1 MQRRLVLML
10 SALALMLCAAAQ
22 SKAADD
28 KAANVTGTWI
38 ISQQGR
44 NGNTMETTL
53 KLKQDGEKL
62 TGTVTPPARGNRGGG
77 NGGNGGGAS
86 GSTPRA
92 LEIEDGK
99 ITSSG
104 EITFKTTRENTQG
117 NKMVTTYHAKL
128 EGDTLKGTI
137 ESEGRNGQ
145 SRSRDFEA
153 KRKSATDDK
162 PKT

>member
-10 SALALMLCAAAQ
+10 SGLALMLCAVAQ
-22 SKAADD
+22 VKAADD

-38 ISQQGR
+38 ITQQGR

-62 TGTVTPPARGNRGGG
+62 TGTVKPPARGGQGG
-77 NGGNGGGAS
+77 NGGAGGN
-86 GSTPRA
+86 TPRSM
-92 LEIEDGK
+92 EIEDGK

-104 EITFKTTRENTQG
+104 ELTFKVTRENSQG
-117 NKMVTTYHAKL
+117 NKMVSTYHGKV
-128 EGDTLKGTI
+128 EGDTIKGTI

-145 SRSRDFEA
+145 SRTRDFEA
-153 KRKSATDDK
+153 KRKSDTDEK
-162 PKT
+162 PKS

>member
-1 MQRRLVLML
+1 MQRRLVLMV
-10 SALALMLCAAAQ
+10 SALALMLCVAAQ
-22 SKAADD
+22 AKAADE
-28 KAANVTGTWI
+28 KANNVTGTWV
-38 ISQQGR
+38 ISQQSR

-77 NGGNGGGAS
+77 NGGAS

-117 NKMVTTYHAKL
+117 NKMVTTYHGKL
-128 EGDTLKGTI
+128 EGDTIKGTI

-145 SRSRDFEA
+145 TRSRDFEA
-153 KRKSATDDK
+153 KRKSDSDK